1 MQQPV
6 EVQVEEHEPIVERV
20 AAIDVAKASGM
31 VCLRIPHETIPG
43 RRVTKVW
50 PVAATTAALVELGDH
65 LRCERVTRVV
75 VESTSD
81 YWRPFYYLLEA
92 AGLIVWLVNAAQVK
106 NVPGRPKTDKI
117 DAVWLAKLAERSML
131 SPSLVPAEP
140 MRRVRDLARAR
151 YDLVEDRTRVKQ
163 RIEKLLEDALIKISS
178 VLTDVLGVSGRAMIE
193 ALIAGQR
200 SPTLLAELARG
211 RARTRRADLER
222 ALHGRFTDHH
232 ARLARLLLGQL
243 DELTARIGQVT
254 ELLDA
259 AISALPTPTAATGC
273 DQADRTKGDASDG
286 SDRPAQDGYNS
297 AVTRLC
303 AVPGGGPDSVR
314 AVLGEIGLDMS
325 VFGTPQRLCSWARVA
340 PRTVQSGR
348 KTRPGPHRQRQP
360 LPQIRARPDRHRR
373 REDRHLPRR
382 TLPTVDQTHAQGQGP
397 GRAATLHP
405 GHHLPPARRP
415 HRGVHRPRIRL
426 LPAPHRPSP
435 AHHPPAAATARPRLP
450 GPAHRARRL
459 TLTSPAG
466 HQQWPSQPVPDAAS
480 LSGRAGSPVRPSP
493 AWLSGQESVRHS
505 PATAMACALCT
516 SDGRPYRSSR
526 VRSRP

>member
-6 EVQVEEHEPIVERV
+6 EVQVDEHEPIVERV

-31 VCLRIPHETIPG
+31 VCLRIPHETIPD

-200 SPTLLAELARG
+200 NPTLLAELARG

-303 AVPGGGPDSVR
+303 AVPGVGPDSAR

-325 VFGTPQRLCSWARVA
+325 VFGTPQRLCSWAKVA

-348 KTRPGPHRQRQP
+348 KTG
-360 LPQIRARPDRHRR
+360 RARIGRGNPYLKSALAQIATGAAKTDTFLGGRYRR
-373 REDRHLPRR
+373 LIKRMPKAKALVALQRSILVIIFHLLADPTAEFTDLGSDFYQRR
-382 TLPTVDQTHAQGQGP
+382 ID
-397 GRAATLHP
+397 
-405 GHHLPPARRP
+405 
-415 HRGVHRPRIRL
+415 
-426 LPAPHRPSP
+426 
-435 AHHPPAAATARPRLP
+435 
-450 GPAHRARRL
+450 RARRTTHLLRQLHALGYQVQL
-459 TLTSPAG
+459 TEPA
-466 HQQWPSQPVPDAAS
+466 A
-480 LSGRAGSPVRPSP
+480 
-493 AWLSGQESVRHS
+493 
-505 PATAMACALCT
+505 
-516 SDGRPYRSSR
+516 
-526 VRSRP
+526 

>member
-6 EVQVEEHEPIVERV
+6 EVHVEEHEPIVERV

-50 PVAATTAALVELGDH
+50 PVHATTAALVELGDH
-65 LRCERVTRVV
+65 LRAERVTRVV

-200 SPTLLAELARG
+200 NPTLLAELARG

-303 AVPGGGPDSVR
+303 AVPGVGPDSAR
-314 AVLGEIGLDMS
+314 AVLGESGRRGALL
-325 VFGTPQRLCSWARVA
+325 RRA
-340 PRTVQSGR
+340 PLRTVHATRRRTRLKQAAGALRVVVLASCVCGLGARAGRRRVSSGFGSC
-348 KTRPGPHRQRQP
+348 PAC
-360 LPQIRARPDRHRR
+360 RARHGGRGSRR
-373 REDRHLPRR
+373 R
-382 TLPTVDQTHAQGQGP
+382 
-397 GRAATLHP
+397 
-405 GHHLPPARRP
+405 
-415 HRGVHRPRIRL
+415 
-426 LPAPHRPSP
+426 LPAGPRSATSVPIP
-435 AHHPPAAATARPRLP
+435 VETGAA
-450 GPAHRARRL
+450 
-459 TLTSPAG
+459 
-466 HQQWPSQPVPDAAS
+466 
-480 LSGRAGSPVRPSP
+480 GR
-493 AWLSGQESVRHS
+493 W
-505 PATAMACALCT
+505 
-516 SDGRPYRSSR
+516 
-526 VRSRP
+526 

>member
-6 EVQVEEHEPIVERV
+6 EVQVDEHEQIVERV

-31 VCLRIPHETIPG
+31 VCLRIPHETIPD

-75 VESTSD
+75 LESTSD

-131 SPSLVPAEP
+131 SPSLVPTEP
-140 MRRVRDLARAR
+140 MRQVRDLSRAR
-151 YDLVEDRTRVKQ
+151 FDLVEDRTRVKQ
-163 RIEKLLEDALIKISS
+163 RIEKLLEDALIKISA
-178 VLTDVLGVSGRAMIE
+178 VLTDLLGVSGRAMIE

-200 SPTLLAELARG
+200 NPVVLAELARG

-243 DELTARIGQVT
+243 DELTARINQVT
-254 ELLDA
+254 LLLDT
-259 AISALPTPTAATGC
+259 AINALPTPATTTDAGPT
-273 DQADRTKGDASDG
+273 DRADGDHGDGDHGDGPTTQA
-286 SDRPAQDGYNS
+286 GYNR
-297 AVTRLC
+297 AVARLC
-303 AVPGGGPDSVR
+303 AVPGAGPDSVR

-325 VFGTPQRLCSWARVA
+325 VFGTPQRLCSWAKVA

-348 KTRPGPHRQRQP
+348 KTG
-360 LPQIRARPDRHRR
+360 RARTGKGNPYLKSAIAQIAIGAAKTDTFLGERYRR
-373 REDRHLPRR
+373 LIKRMPKAKALVALQRSILVILFHLLNDPTAEFTDLGSDFYQRR
-382 TLPTVDQTHAQGQGP
+382 ID
-397 GRAATLHP
+397 
-405 GHHLPPARRP
+405 
-415 HRGVHRPRIRL
+415 
-426 LPAPHRPSP
+426 
-435 AHHPPAAATARPRLP
+435 
-450 GPAHRARRL
+450 RARRTTHLLRQLHALGYDVQL
-459 TLTSPAG
+459 TE
-466 HQQWPSQPVPDAAS
+466 AA
-480 LSGRAGSPVRPSP
+480 A
-493 AWLSGQESVRHS
+493 
-505 PATAMACALCT
+505 
-516 SDGRPYRSSR
+516 
-526 VRSRP
+526 